1 MIDAQV
7 ISCDLFI
14 THILLLIILDSCR
27 WLAGWIL
34 IMLDDADAADGDSR
48 LSEASRKGSTKSENK
63 HLLIISLTKFYII
76 L

>member
-1 MIDAQV
+1 
-7 ISCDLFI
+7 
-14 THILLLIILDSCR
+14 
-27 WLAGWIL
+27 
-34 IMLDDADAADGDSR
+34 MLDDADAADGDSR